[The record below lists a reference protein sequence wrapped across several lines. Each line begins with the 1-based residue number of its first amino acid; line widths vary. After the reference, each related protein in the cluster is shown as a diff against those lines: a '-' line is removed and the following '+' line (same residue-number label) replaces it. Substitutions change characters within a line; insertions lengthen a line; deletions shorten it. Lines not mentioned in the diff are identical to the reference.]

1 MITQKQ
7 KVLFLFDPLCGWCY
21 AVSKGMQKLAEIADV
36 EMIPTGLF
44 SHDKTMSPEWA
55 DHAWENDQ
63 RIAQLTGS
71 PFSEAYRQNI
81 LMQPTNFNSFALVQ
95 ALTAVK
101 ITEPSCELEALRAF
115 QKARYVAGLDT
126 AKLEVLAQVL
136 QEMGCTQE
144 VEILQ
149 DFATE
154 QQAKQRIAEGAEIT
168 RQFGVS
174 GVPFVVAETEQGW
187 ARISSESLW

>member
-1 MITQKQ
+1 MTTQKQ

-21 AVSKGMQKLAEIADV
+21 ATSNGMQKLAETADV

-44 SHDKTMSPEWA
+44 SRDQMMSPEWGL
-55 DHAWENDQ
+55 HAWENDS
-63 RIAQLTGS
+63 RISQLTGL

-101 ITEPSCELEALRAF
+101 LTEPSRELEALRAF
-115 QKARYVAGLDT
+115 QKARYVQGLDT
-126 AKLEVLAQVL
+126 AKLDVLAQVL
-136 QEMGCTQE
+136 QAISCTQA

-149 DFATE
+149 DPATK
-154 QQAKQRIAEGAEIT
+154 QLAQQRIAEGAEIA

-174 GVPFVVAETEQGW
+174 GVPFVVQETEQGW
-187 ARISSESLW
+187 VRISSESLW